1 MPTISIITPLYNG
14 EKTLYETAESV
25 LAQDYTDWEWI
36 LFDDG
41 SKDGTK
47 DIAKKLSE
55 EYINKIFF
63 HNHEG
68 NSNHG
73 TAYTR
78 NRAAELSK
86 GEIISFI
93 DQDDIWY
100 INRLSHQMKLFESKT
115 DCAMI
120 WGPALYWYANRSF
133 KQPVGLRG
141 KGLESG
147 KYDPPDFVEIFLSD
161 LRGTP
166 LPSASLVRRKE
177 FENVGGFEES
187 IRGSEDIV
195 LWLKLAEKFSIYYDD
210 EILIKYRKH
219 QDSTLRIASSSGKM
233 DEWNLEFYKWVLDFL
248 KRTSAKQSMFDENE
262 FAYYKTLKNISRK
275 KNYIKSRK
283 DLYIGL
289 NSYPELK
296 KKYSKDFLLDLILP
310 FDTASR
316 ISAKLRFDLFRRK
329 EIENKN
335 NS

>member
-1 MPTISIITPLYNG
+1 MPKISIITPLYNG

-25 LAQDYTDWEWI
+25 LSQDYKDWEWI

-41 SKDGTK
+41 SKDSTK
-47 DIAKKLSE
+47 EIAKKLSD
-55 EYINKIFF
+55 EYSDKIFF
-63 HNHEG
+63 HTHEG

-73 TAYTR
+73 TAFTR
-78 NRAAELSK
+78 NRAVDISK
-86 GEIISFI
+86 SEIISFI

-100 INRLSHQMKLFESKT
+100 ENRLSHQIKLFENKT

-120 WGPALYWYANRSF
+120 WGPALYWYINRTF

-141 KGLESG
+141 NGLKSR

-187 IRGSEDIV
+187 IKGSEDIV
-195 LWLKLAEKFSIYYDD
+195 LWLKLAERFSIYYDD
-210 EILIKYRKH
+210 VILIKYRKH

-233 DEWNLEFYKWVLDFL
+233 NVWNLVFYKWVIDFL
-248 KRTSAKQSMFDENE
+248 KRTSAKQSILDENE
-262 FAYYKTLKNISRK
+262 FAYYKTLKKISGR
-275 KNYIKSRK
+275 KNYINSRK
-283 DLYIGL
+283 DLYNGL
-289 NSYPELK
+289 KSYPELK